1 MKVNKK
7 SILDNTECGEYIRS
21 WLEDN
26 RLSGEAVSY
35 KEMYNDIFFIDKGLI
50 GHKGVKDDFAN
61 PIVMAYNKNGKT
73 KFQVMHSDTFY
84 SILEDL
90 QKKYDAVIT
99 NGITYLGTRRIA
111 ERMNNSHALILDL
124 DDITIDG
131 LEVLLLKFYH
141 RKLLVPN
148 YVTLTGTGLHLYYLF
163 KHPIYLNRESK
174 EILMSI
180 KKKLVESIWTS
191 DITDAEM
198 QIQNLNQA
206 YRCVGS
212 KNSTSKGYVTAYHLN
227 TEKYN
232 IKMFNDYFNTDYK
245 EYVHGDMSNINDYKV
260 VLNSKA
266 GVGTKSGKRAQPGNI
281 AARKGS
287 KIKNVSLA
295 TYVRFRDKVLV
306 SNSTA
311 VGHRYLSMAYLAC
324 IAYKNGISKTQVEI
338 DLYIL
343 RDIFNK
349 RRPNDRIT
357 ISDVKNALK
366 MYSSKYAKTSYKTIS
381 TAVGFE
387 FEKQV
392 RNKSNLSRKENLA
405 QIVEKRKQ
413 SGEWFPNG
421 KSCHKKAAVEQWQQN
436 NPKGTI
442 AECIRATGITR
453 NTVNKYWKK
462 EINIQKDEFESAVS
476 WIDDSIIDEF
486 FEYKGISF

>member
-1 MKVNKK
+1 MIH
-7 SILDNTECGEYIRS
+7 SI
-21 WLEDN
+21 
-26 RLSGEAVSY
+26 A
-35 KEMYNDIFFIDKGLI
+35 
-50 GHKGVKDDFAN
+50 
-61 PIVMAYNKNGKT
+61 
-73 KFQVMHSDTFY
+73 
-84 SILEDL
+84 ILKICR
-90 QKKYDAVIT
+90 KKYDAVIT

-111 ERMNNSHALILDL
+111 EKMYNSHALILDL

-131 LEVLLLKFYH
+131 LEALLLQFSS

-191 DITDAEM
+191 DITDAKM

-212 KNSTSKGYVTAYHLN
+212 K
-227 TEKYN
+227 
-232 IKMFNDYFNTDYK
+232 
-245 EYVHGDMSNINDYKV
+245 
-260 VLNSKA
+260 
-266 GVGTKSGKRAQPGNI
+266 SGKRAKPGNI

-295 TYVRFRDKVLV
+295 TYARFRDKVLV

-324 IAYKNGISKTQVEI
+324 IAYKNGISKNLVER
-338 DLYIL
+338 DLYL
-343 RDIFNK
+343 LMNIFNN

-486 FEYKGISF
+486 FEYQGISF

>member
-35 KEMYNDIFFIDKGLI
+35 KEIYNDIFFIDKGLI

-84 SILEDL
+84 SNLEDL

-111 ERMNNSHALILDL
+111 EKMYNSHALILDL

-131 LEVLLLKFYH
+131 LEALLLQFSS

-191 DITDAEM
+191 DITDARM

-212 KNSTSKGYVTAYHLN
+212 K
-227 TEKYN
+227 
-232 IKMFNDYFNTDYK
+232 
-245 EYVHGDMSNINDYKV
+245 
-260 VLNSKA
+260 
-266 GVGTKSGKRAQPGNI
+266 SGKRAKPGNI

-287 KIKNVSLA
+287 KRNNVSLA
-295 TYVRFRDKVLV
+295 TYARFRDKVLV

-324 IAYKNGISKTQVEI
+324 IAYKNGVSMNQVER
-338 DLYIL
+338 DLYLL
-343 RDIFNK
+343 REIFNN

-366 MYSSKYAKTSYKTIS
+366 MYSSKYVKTSYKTIS
-381 TAVGFE
+381 AAVGFE

-442 AECIRATGITR
+442 AECIRDTGITR
-453 NTVNKYWKK
+453 KTINKYWKK

-476 WIDDSIIDEF
+476 WIDDSLIDEF